1 MKKIL
6 ASLSIFLNC
15 SLLAAAPSPTRHE
28 NFHSSQ
34 TRYNRP
40 ASSIVYLNADNFQQI
55 LSNPLPIILDV
66 YTDWCGPC
74 KQLAPIF
81 EELNKEL
88 GNRYLFVKLNADQQK
103 NLSDHFNIQ
112 ALPTLIFIRDGKELG
127 RSSGFVN
134 KSQLASM
141 IKSYFGH

>member
-15 SLLAAAPSPTRHE
+15 SLLVAAPSSVRHGVSQPSQVRQSRPT
-28 NFHSSQ
+28 
-34 TRYNRP
+34 
-40 ASSIVYLNADNFQQI
+40 SSIIYLNADNFHQI
-55 LSNPLPIILDV
+55 LNNPLPIILDV

-88 GNRYLFVKLNADQQK
+88 GNRYLFVKLNADEQK
-103 NLSDHFNIQ
+103 NLSDHFNVR
-112 ALPTLIFIRDGKELG
+112 ALPTLIFIKDGKELG

-134 KSQLASM
+134 KSQLTSM